1 MIYVDRSRYPAPAEL
16 LDFQQKS
23 LATLREFFATGIDD
37 RRQRWPSFDF
47 PPRVARAVRHQLYN
61 VFNGSCGYCGAP
73 ANMIDHF
80 RPRRNAVRAGR
91 KVDTDCY
98 WWLSAE
104 WNNLY
109 LCCAACNVAK
119 ANFFPIDGPVAE
131 PETFGNAL
139 LDERPVLLDPC
150 HDRPEEHLKFLADGT
165 VAGLTTR
172 GTATIE
178 ILQLNARDRLAS
190 RLEIGF
196 LIKEELRVLQAQGGD
211 SMDPL
216 RYLAARLDAETA
228 LRNRPEVAVAI
239 QALVEEISGQ
249 QASPPAPP
257 AADPDPV
264 PVPVPVPDLA
274 EMAWLDRIE
283 ISNFRSISTL
293 DLAFQSIVEI
303 VECSEDAAG
312 NGQPWIMLLGENGVG
327 KTSVLQAVALA
338 CMPDDQLNE
347 LGPAHRWLNRNADVH
362 DGFIRLSFSDG
373 TQRLLSFSRES
384 IQFSSEGVAS
394 PVRLLGYGSTRL
406 LPERNSTP
414 PAAPARCSVRNLFDQ
429 RHPLANAEA
438 YFCTEASTRSD
449 NFELIA
455 SSVEK
460 LLPDQGDAKLTR
472 SDNSMWRNQLP
483 LDALSGGYKSMIALA
498 MDIMFHLSGSS
509 FDMESARGM
518 ILLDEIELHLHPR
531 WKIRVVSQLRTLF
544 PNVRFI
550 VSTHDP
556 LCVQG
561 LGKGELIVLATNP
574 YSGTF
579 IHEEIDVPPGA
590 GTDKVLMGPWFGMTS
605 TLDPDTLR
613 QMNRHSELLQV
624 ASLDVTEQAELDSLM
639 RTLFARMNTFHAHSV
654 PHFAIEGGGF
664 GAGQRKD
671 VPQPLNDGSE
681 KIIHHRLLGF
691 LDKSTG
697 GKEGGHA

>member
-249 QASPPAPP
+249 QASPPPP
-257 AADPDPV
+257 VAAGAGTEAESG
-264 PVPVPVPDLA
+264 LT
-274 EMAWLDRIE
+274 EMAWIDRVE
-283 ISNFRSISTL
+283 ISNFRSIGKL
-293 DLAFQSIVEI
+293 DLAFQRIVEDR
-303 VECSEDAAG
+303 EDEEDDPAG
-312 NGQPWIMLLGENGVG
+312 TGQPWIMLLGENGVG
-327 KTSVLQAVALA
+327 KTSLLQAVALA
-338 CMPDDQLNE
+338 CTPDDQLNE
-347 LGPAHRWLNRNADVH
+347 LGPAHQWLNRNADVH
-362 DGFIRLSFSDG
+362 DGFIRLTFTDG
-373 TQRLLSFSRES
+373 TQRRLSFTKDRAR
-384 IQFSSEGVAS
+384 FSSDGVAS
-394 PVRLLGYGSTRL
+394 PVRLLGYGATRL
-406 LPERNSTP
+406 LPERSSPP
-414 PAAPARCSVRNLFDQ
+414 PAAPALCSVRNLFDQ

-438 YFCTEASTRSD
+438 YFCTEASTRSE

-455 SSVEK
+455 SSVEM
-460 LLPDQGDAKLTR
+460 LLPGQDDSKLSR
-472 SDNSMWRNQLP
+472 NGNRMWRNQHP

-498 MDIMFHLSGSS
+498 MDIMFHLSGNS

-531 WKIRVVSQLRTLF
+531 WKIRVVSQLRALF

-561 LGKGELIVLATNP
+561 LQKGELVVLAADP
-574 YSGTF
+574 RSGTLV
-579 IHEEIDVPPGA
+579 HQGIDVPLGSGA
-590 GTDKVLMGPWFGMTS
+590 DKVLMGPWFGMTS
-605 TLDPDTLR
+605 TLDQDTLR
-613 QMNRHSELLQV
+613 LMEQHSALLQV
-624 ASLDVTEQAELDSLM
+624 VTPDESQRIRLNRLQDRLDTRLTA
-639 RTLFARMNTFHAHSV
+639 
-654 PHFAIEGGGF
+654 F
-664 GAGQRKD
+664 GATRLPADAGMAFDAAPQDGKPDITSEEARDFIHQRLMGIFAD
-671 VPQPLNDGSE
+671 PVQDG
-681 KIIHHRLLGF
+681 G
-691 LDKSTG
+691 DD
-697 GKEGGHA
+697 HA

>member
-37 RRQRWPSFDF
+37 RRLRWPSFNF
-47 PPRVARAVRHQLYN
+47 PPRVGSAVRDTLYG
-61 VFNGSCGYCGAP
+61 VFNGSCAYCGAP
-73 ANMIDHF
+73 ANTIDHF
-80 RPRRNAVRAGR
+80 RPRRNAVRAGH

-131 PETFGNAL
+131 PETFGDAL

-165 VAGLTTR
+165 VAGLTAR

-190 RLEIGF
+190 RRNIGF
-196 LIKEELRVLQAQGGD
+196 LIREELRVLQAQGRD

-216 RYLAARLDAETA
+216 GYLAARLDAETA
-228 LRNRPEVAVAI
+228 VRNRPEVAAAI

-249 QASPPAPP
+249 QASPPPPP
-257 AADPDPV
+257 AAHADADADADPV
-264 PVPVPVPDLA
+264 PGLA

-293 DLAFQSIVEI
+293 DLAFQSIVEGG
-303 VECSEDAAG
+303 EGFEDTAG

-373 TQRLLSFSRES
+373 TQRLLTFSRDS

-472 SDNSMWRNQLP
+472 SDDGMWRNQLP

-531 WKIRVVSQLRTLF
+531 WKIRVVSQLRALF

-613 QMNRHSELLQV
+613 QMDRHSELLKA
-624 ASLDVTEQAELDSLM
+624 ASLDVMEQKELDSLM
-639 RTLFARMNTFHAHSV
+639 RTLCARMNTFHAHSV

-664 GAGQRKD
+664 GAGLWKD

-697 GKEGGHA
+697 SKEGGHA

>member
-37 RRQRWPSFDF
+37 RRLRWPSFNF
-47 PPRVARAVRHQLYN
+47 PPRVGSAVRDTLYG
-61 VFNGSCGYCGAP
+61 VFNGSCAYCGAP
-73 ANMIDHF
+73 ANTIDHF
-80 RPRRNAVRAGR
+80 RPRRNAVRAGH

-131 PETFGNAL
+131 PETFGDAL

-165 VAGLTTR
+165 VAGLTAR

-190 RLEIGF
+190 RRKIGF
-196 LIKEELRVLQAQGGD
+196 LIREELRVLQAQGRD

-228 LRNRPEVAVAI
+228 VRNRPEVAAAI

-249 QASPPAPP
+249 QASPPPPPPP
-257 AADPDPV
+257 AAHADADADPIPG
-264 PVPVPVPDLA
+264 LA

-293 DLAFQSIVEI
+293 DLAFQSIVEGG
-303 VECSEDAAG
+303 EGFEDTAG

-373 TQRLLSFSRES
+373 TQRLLTFSRDS

-472 SDNSMWRNQLP
+472 SDDGMWRNQLP

-531 WKIRVVSQLRTLF
+531 WKIRVVSQLRALF

-561 LGKGELIVLATNP
+561 LQKGELVVLAADP
-574 YSGTF
+574 RSGTLT
-579 IHEEIDVPPGA
+579 HQGIDVPLGSGA
-590 GTDKVLMGPWFGMTS
+590 DKVLMGPWFGMTS
-605 TLDPDTLR
+605 TLDQDTLR
-613 QMNRHSELLQV
+613 LMEQHSALLQV
-624 ASLDVTEQAELDSLM
+624 VTPDESQRIRLNRLQDRLDTRLA
-639 RTLFARMNTFHAHSV
+639 A
-654 PHFAIEGGGF
+654 F
-664 GAGQRKD
+664 GATRLPVDAGVAFD
-671 VPQPLNDGSE
+671 AAPQ
-681 KIIHHRLLGF
+681 
-691 LDKSTG
+691 G
-697 GKEGGHA
+697 GKPDIASEEARDFIHRRLMGILAGPVQDGGDDHA

>member
-1 MIYVDRSRYPAPAEL
+1 M
-16 LDFQQKS
+16 
-23 LATLREFFATGIDD
+23 
-37 RRQRWPSFDF
+37 
-47 PPRVARAVRHQLYN
+47 
-61 VFNGSCGYCGAP
+61 
-73 ANMIDHF
+73 
-80 RPRRNAVRAGR
+80 
-91 KVDTDCY
+91 
-98 WWLSAE
+98 
-104 WNNLY
+104 
-109 LCCAACNVAK
+109 
-119 ANFFPIDGPVAE
+119 
-131 PETFGNAL
+131 
-139 LDERPVLLDPC
+139 
-150 HDRPEEHLKFLADGT
+150 
-165 VAGLTTR
+165 AGLTAR

-190 RLEIGF
+190 RRKIGF
-196 LIKEELRVLQAQGGD
+196 LIREELRVLQAQGRD

-228 LRNRPEVAVAI
+228 VRNRPEVAAAI

-249 QASPPAPP
+249 QASPPPPPPPP
-257 AADPDPV
+257 AAHADADADPIPG
-264 PVPVPVPDLA
+264 LA

-293 DLAFQSIVEI
+293 DLAFQSIVEGG
-303 VECSEDAAG
+303 EGFEDTAG

-373 TQRLLSFSRES
+373 TQRLLTFSRDS

-472 SDNSMWRNQLP
+472 SDDGMWRNQLP

-531 WKIRVVSQLRTLF
+531 WKIRVVSQLRALF

-613 QMNRHSELLQV
+613 QMDRHSELLKA
-624 ASLDVTEQAELDSLM
+624 ASLDVMEQKELDSLM
-639 RTLFARMNTFHAHSV
+639 RTLCARMNTFHAHSV

-664 GAGQRKD
+664 GAGLWKD

-697 GKEGGHA
+697 SKEGGHA